1 MMNFFNMGFDINTVL
16 QIFTKV
22 LIVFLILPIHEFAH
36 AWAAHKMGDDT
47 AAYMGRLTLNPL
59 AHIDVFGAICLVLTG
74 FGWAKPVPINPV
86 KFRRPRFGTAVT
98 AAAGPLSN
106 LIVAIIA
113 LVAYRII
120 ECTSM
125 FHKSI
130 QSLYDVYSN
139 IDEFMKEPFTAST
152 LENAANS
159 NSGLFF
165 LFYVLEVF
173 IIVNIGLAIFN
184 LIPIP
189 PLDGSKILQYFTSAK
204 FDQMVAR
211 YAQQINIVFMIVVLS
226 GVLSKPLGFVN
237 ECVRNFL
244 WFITGFIPSLMG
256 A

>member
-59 AHIDVFGAICLVLTG
+59 AHVDVFGAICLVLTG

-86 KFRRPRFGTAVT
+86 KFRKPRFGTAVT

-130 QSLYDVYSN
+130 QSLYETYSN
-139 IDEFMKEPFTAST
+139 IEPFTAST
-152 LENAANS
+152 LENAANG

-165 LFYVLEVF
+165 LFYILEVF

-189 PLDGSKILQYFTSAK
+189 PLDGSKIVQYFTSAN
-204 FDQMVAR
+204 FDRMIAR
-211 YAQQINIVFMIVVLS
+211 YSQQINIVFMIVVLS
-226 GVLSKPLGFVN
+226 GVLSKPLGYVN
-237 ECVRNFL
+237 EWIREFL
-244 WFITGFIPSLMG
+244 WFVTGFIPAIMG